1 MSGWRDRVDDLLYSG
16 ESVVEAVDFDS
27 ASVVVTS
34 HRVLAFSPDGDGPAF
49 QQVDRPNVE
58 GVSTGAESEMD
69 LLGRG
74 VRTLVIGF
82 VLVGAGLVVDF
93 ESIVGGVNLGAQ
105 SSQQLGLGGIMGTL
119 QSLLGLISQLDRL
132 MRIFGALAL
141 FLAVVFFA
149 VYWFTRDRTLVI
161 EVAGGDDIHVPRP
174 SDDADEYASR
184 LERLIAP
191 GSAGVS
197 DEKSNTPPQ
206 DPLGES

>member
-16 ESVVEAVDFDS
+16 ESVVETVDFDS

-58 GVSTGAESEMD
+58 GVSTGAESEMG
-69 LLGRG
+69 LLERG
-74 VRTLVIGF
+74 IRTLVIGF

-93 ESIVGGVNLGAQ
+93 GSIVGDVNLGGE

-161 EVAGGDDIHVPRP
+161 EVAGGNDIHVPRP
-174 SDDADEYASR
+174 SDGADEYASR

-191 GSAGVS
+191 GSSSIPEEEG
-197 DEKSNTPPQ
+197 ETPSA